1 MIWLWYLTFVL
12 LWMDQLRHS
21 NVNSSMLNV
30 SRNFLFSC
38 SYIILSQLIVMLQS
52 EANQTR
58 PENELAV
65 ITLIKICLHIFYGSI
80 AFEIWYINLPLRFEN
95 SNIGES
101 GKNHWRWMQN
111 VQKMQVKQFSFIQ
124 GAGPWH
130 LALFRNVVPE

>member
-1 MIWLWYLTFVL
+1 
-12 LWMDQLRHS
+12 
-21 NVNSSMLNV
+21 
-30 SRNFLFSC
+30 
-38 SYIILSQLIVMLQS
+38 MLQS

-101 GKNHWRWMQN
+101 GKNH
-111 VQKMQVKQFSFIQ
+111 
-124 GAGPWH
+124 
-130 LALFRNVVPE
+130 